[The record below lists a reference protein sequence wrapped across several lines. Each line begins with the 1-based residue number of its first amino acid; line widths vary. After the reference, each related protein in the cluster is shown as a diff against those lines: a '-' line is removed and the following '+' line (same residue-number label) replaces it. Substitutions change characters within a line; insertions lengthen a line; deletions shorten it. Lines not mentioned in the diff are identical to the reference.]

1 MNSNAVAVSRK
12 AIVTGR
18 VLTSLAVAFML
29 FDSIPKI
36 LKADFVVKASATLG
50 VTASTVQAIGIILLA
65 CTVLYVI
72 PRTAVFGAIL
82 ITGYLGGAVDANLLA
97 GTPLFSNA
105 LFPIY
110 FAVIVWGGIYLRE
123 RRVRDIIPFRK
134 RQHES
139 GLSTVESRVA
149 A

>member
-1 MNSNAVAVSRK
+1 MNSNTGAVSRK

-18 VLTSLAVAFML
+18 VLTTLAVAFML

-36 LKADFVVKASATLG
+36 LKADFVVKASAALG
-50 VTASTVQAIGIILLA
+50 VTANMVQAIGIILLG
-65 CTVLYVI
+65 CIVLYVI

-82 ITGYLGGAVDANLLA
+82 ITGYLGGAVEANLLA

-123 RRVRDIIPFRK
+123 PRVREIVPIRK
-134 RQHES
+134 KQQAP
-139 GLSTVESRVA
+139 RVA
-149 A
+149 AVNERAAA